1 MLRNRC
7 PGARAASVTGRS
19 QLFRGILTGKI
30 ACMYNALRYRV
41 RVVRIALVLAYIASF
56 IRCGVAGHDARP
68 TDSAR
73 ADSIARARQDST
85 NRAQP
90 GYVVD
95 SALPPAEELRRF
107 RGAIGGAPATA
118 LTGGSTSR
126 EALAR
131 RLVNAVAKRD
141 TADLRAMALSAREFA
156 DLVYPSSRYSRPP
169 YRQAPGFMWA
179 QLMRTSVTGFGRL
192 MRDRGGVRYE
202 YNGVLCR
209 ATPATEGA
217 NRVWTGC
224 SLWLGRP
231 GRDTVTEQW
240 FDSII
245 ERDGQFKI
253 VSYANH
259 F

>member
-1 MLRNRC
+1 
-7 PGARAASVTGRS
+7 
-19 QLFRGILTGKI
+19 
-30 ACMYNALRYRV
+30 MYSALRYRI
-41 RVVRIALVLAYIASF
+41 RVLRIAFVLAYIASF
-56 IRCGVAGHDARP
+56 IRCGGPGGDAKSA
-68 TDSAR
+68 DSAR
-73 ADSIARARQDST
+73 ADSVARARQDST

-90 GYVVD
+90 GYVID
-95 SALPPAEELRRF
+95 SVLPPAEELRRF
-107 RGAIGGAPATA
+107 RDAIGGAPATA
-118 LTGGSTSR
+118 LTGGSASR

-156 DLVYPSSRYSRPP
+156 DLVYPSSPYSQPP

-179 QLMRTSVTGFGRL
+179 QLMRPSVTGFGRL
-192 MRDRGGVRYE
+192 MRDRGGVRYA

-224 SLWLGRP
+224 SLWLVGP
-231 GRDTVTEQW
+231 ARDTVTETW

-245 ERDGQFKI
+245 ERGGQFKI

>member
-1 MLRNRC
+1 M
-7 PGARAASVTGRS
+7 
-19 QLFRGILTGKI
+19 LTGKI
-30 ACMYNALRYRV
+30 ACMNNALRYRIHV
-41 RVVRIALVLAYIASF
+41 LRLALVFAYIGSF
-56 IRCGVAGHDARP
+56 IRCAEPGHEAKLA
-68 TDSAR
+68 DSAR
-73 ADSIARARQDST
+73 ADSVVRARQDST

-107 RGAIGGAPATA
+107 RDAIGGAPATT
-118 LTGGSTSR
+118 LTGGSASR
-126 EALAR
+126 EALSR
-131 RLVNAVAKRD
+131 RLVLAVARRD
-141 TADLRAMALSAREFA
+141 TTDLRAMALSAREFA
-156 DLVYPSSRYSRPP
+156 DLVYPSSPYSRPP
-169 YRQAPGFMWA
+169 YRQAPAFMWA
-179 QLMRTSVTGFGRL
+179 QLMRPSVTGFGRL

-224 SLWLGRP
+224 SLWLVGP
-231 GRDTVTEQW
+231 ARDTVTEQW

-245 ERDGQFKI
+245 ERDGRFKI